1 MQDQRRYKR
10 FKLDLI
16 EINSKMR
23 FANKVEIVD
32 ISFGGVALK
41 ADSRLNIGREY
52 LIRLGDEE
60 NSLDVK
66 GIVIRS
72 ELSGIEERSNGERVS
87 IYTAGIRFRDD
98 SVDKIADFFHNAIQ
112 HHKKEKVEM
121 TIDQRINVRFQITAP
136 WEKILSFPAQ
146 FKMKEISLNGMLI
159 RTDQPLGIKSV
170 IPLELSLKADNPVHF
185 SGRVASCRMTEGKG
199 QASYEI
205 GVAFLDLTD
214 KDRTLIKTFIDYL
227 AVTRVNAEGEK
238 TDNEVVGE

>member
-1 MQDQRRYKR
+1 MQDHRRHKR
-10 FKLDLI
+10 FRLDLI
-16 EINSKMR
+16 DINGKMR
-23 FANKVEIVD
+23 FASKVEIVD

-52 LIRLGDEE
+52 LIRLGDGK

-87 IYTAGIRFRDD
+87 IYTAGIKFRDD
-98 SVDKIADFFHNAIQ
+98 SVDKIADFFHNAIE
-112 HHKKEKVEM
+112 HGKKEKMEM
-121 TIDQRINVRFQITAP
+121 MVDRRINVRFHITAP

-146 FKMKEISLNGMLI
+146 FKMKEISLNGMRI

-170 IPLELSLKADNPVHF
+170 IPLELSLKADNPIHF
-185 SGRVASCRMTEGKG
+185 AGRVASCRMTEGKG
-199 QASYEI
+199 RAHYEI
-205 GVAFLDLTD
+205 GVEFLDLTD
-214 KDRTLIKTFIDYL
+214 KDRTLLKAFMDYL

-238 TDNEVVGE
+238 IDN